1 MAKHTVSERI
11 KLLACR
17 DELRCRILRDSP
29 MGFIP
34 DTVVVLGSGLNSFKE
49 KMDVVYEIPY
59 SEIPCFPTSSVKGH
73 GNSLL
78 FGYSN
83 GIPIMAMN
91 GRFHYYEGFSMQEI
105 TFPIKVFKMLGVKNL
120 VLSAAVGS
128 AIEDLKP
135 GTIMVINDHLKL
147 FSDNPL
153 RGANDEELG
162 PRFPDMTETYKVANI
177 RNVLKEYFESELG
190 IPYKEGVYA
199 FTGGPTYETP
209 AEVKALRTLGASVL
223 GMSTV
228 PEAIVANYCGINVYA
243 FAVVTNMASG
253 MSSGQLSHEEVI
265 EMGKSV
271 ADNFAKVINKTLELI
286 TVPEVRATPIE
297 FKGNIYEPRLVLKFG
312 TDLAIDKSG
321 VVVDFMCT
329 ANGVITFYCV
339 DEYDRFQIVTS
350 CNDLENWAK
359 KVGLI

>member
-1 MAKHTVSERI
+1 MAKNSERI

-34 DTVVVLGSGLNSFKE
+34 ETVVVLGSGLNSFKE
-49 KMDVVYEIPY
+49 KMNVVYEIPY

-91 GRFHYYEGFSMQEI
+91 GRFHYYEGFSMREI

-128 AIEDLKP
+128 AVEDLKP
-135 GTIMVINDHLKL
+135 GNIMVITDHLKL

-153 RGANDEELG
+153 NGFNDENLG
-162 PRFPDMTETYKVANI
+162 PRFPDMTETYKISHI
-177 RNVLKEYFESELG
+177 REPLKDYFLNELD
-190 IPYKEGVYA
+190 IPYNEGVYA

-243 FAVVTNMASG
+243 FAVITNMASG

-265 EMGKSV
+265 EMGKTV
-271 ADNFAKVINKTLELI
+271 ADKFAKVINKTLELI
-286 TVPEVRATPIE
+286 SVPQLRATPID

-312 TDLAIDKSG
+312 TDLALEKSG
-321 VVVDFMCT
+321 VATDFMCT
-329 ANGVITFYCV
+329 PNGIITFYCTA
-339 DEYDRFQIVTS
+339 EYDRFEIVST